1 LTRGV
6 SLNRIITETEKEG
19 ELRIKILVLV
29 FLCLFL
35 FVTGGVQFSRAK
47 EATSIQEDPE
57 ITELKKKQRY
67 TMMDIRTITTAL
79 ADYVSDNGVAPKQDG
94 PYDENLEFIKALA
107 PFYVRNLPVHDG
119 WFNPYLVYC
128 GEACNGKYG
137 ISGCGADD
145 FVVVSYGRDK
155 KKEAFTFNPSNPEAG
170 IFEIESAE
178 DFDKDLIMWN
188 GSWVR
193 APRPR
198 RR

>member
-1 LTRGV
+1 M
-6 SLNRIITETEKEG
+6 KF
-19 ELRIKILVLV
+19 KILALA
-29 FLCLFL
+29 FLCLVL
-35 FVTGGVQFSRAK
+35 LSTGGVQLSRAK
-47 EATSIQEDPE
+47 VPASIQEDPE
-57 ITELKKKQRY
+57 ITELKEKEKI
-67 TMMDIRTITTAL
+67 TMMEIAMITTAL
-79 ADYVSDNGVAPKQDG
+79 ADYVSDNGVPPKQDG
-94 PYDENLEFIKALA
+94 PYDENLEFIKALS

-119 WFNPYLVYC
+119 WFGPYRVYC

-145 FVVVSYGRDK
+145 FVVVSYGRDR
-155 KKEAFTFNPSNPEAG
+155 KKEDFEFNPSNPEAG
-170 IFEIESAE
+170 LFDIESAD